1 MGLMI
6 KMILAAFWLLVVP
19 AVAGAPFFQ
28 KKEIYSV
35 RNCFLTGYAFLF
47 AVMEVLT
54 LLMIWLGLPLH
65 ILTVCYGSL
74 GIIMVWWGMWCL
86 LKKDA
91 IDAYMG
97 RLKKGKIRLSIPMIL
112 ALALILL
119 QMYVVVRYAHMDA
132 DDSFYVGTAV
142 TDIHTD
148 TIFSISPYTGYAY
161 TKIPSRYILSP
172 FPVFLAVVSQLCGEF
187 HPAIMAHTVF
197 PPVFLLTGYA
207 VLWGYGKKWFQDNEK
222 SRWIFMLLSAVV
234 VWFSGYSVYSSGNF
248 QMVRIWQGKAL
259 LTGVFLPFLFFL
271 CMELLV
277 DKKGEYPW
285 ISLFLTELACCL
297 LSSMGIILAPVLTGI
312 FLLISLHKQRD
323 LRRLLY
329 GVICCLP
336 PVALGCIYFFIQ

>member
-1 MGLMI
+1 M
-6 KMILAAFWLLVVP
+6 
-19 AVAGAPFFQ
+19 
-28 KKEIYSV
+28 
-35 RNCFLTGYAFLF
+35 
-47 AVMEVLT
+47 
-54 LLMIWLGLPLH
+54 MIWLGLPLH

-172 FPVFLAVVSQLCGEF
+172 FPVFLAVVSQLCGEL

-234 VWFSGYSVYSSGNF
+234 IWFSGYSVYSSGNF

-312 FLLISLHKQRD
+312 FLLISLYKQRD